1 MPPVVSVSLSEPN
14 DINEISPWDIDFRQI
29 EAGPMKISVD
39 IRPGKS
45 VTLLQISMSQAVH
58 QTGTSP
64 KGMLSVGL
72 IRPRRVQHWQGSDTS
87 SSHLLSFGSDDAFEG
102 VSNSDFVGT
111 TVSINE
117 SYAENLADTLGLDIP
132 DELRNSANP
141 DISGGHGHLDALRS
155 KTEQMFTNSH
165 LLKSAG
171 DDEEIVGNLLLAAN
185 TDQESAVRS
194 GANARARALKTAIEF
209 MLANEHENLPI
220 SRICQETGVSWR
232 SLNRAFMEKF
242 GIGPKSYYLR
252 LRLNRV
258 RSELLRQSGDALITD
273 VANDWAF
280 WHLGQFAR
288 DYFKMFGELP
298 SHTLAN

>member
-14 DINEISPWDIDFRQI
+14 DINKISPWDIDFRQI
-29 EAGPMKISVD
+29 EAGPMKTSVT
-39 IRPGKS
+39 IQPGKS
-45 VTLLQISMSQAVH
+45 VTLLQISMSHAVH

-72 IRPRRVQHWQGSDTS
+72 IKPRRVQHWQGSDTS
-87 SSHLLSFGSDDAFEG
+87 SSHLLSFGSSDAFEG
-102 VSNSDFVGT
+102 VSNSGFSGT
-111 TVSINE
+111 TVSISE
-117 SYAENLADTLGLDIP
+117 SYAENLADRLGLDVP
-132 DELRNSANP
+132 DALRNSS
-141 DISGGHGHLDALRS
+141 DIDTNGGNGRLDVLRS
-155 KTEQMFTNSH
+155 KTEQVFANSH
-165 LLKSAG
+165 LVKSAD

-185 TDQESAVRS
+185 ADRESSVRG
-194 GANARARALKTAIEF
+194 GANARARAVKTAIEF
-209 MLANEHENLPI
+209 MLANDQENLPV

-258 RSELLRQSGDALITD
+258 RSELLRQSGDALISD

-298 SHTLAN
+298 SQTISS